1 MDSKTL
7 IELERMPFKE
17 RVAKQYQFYLDE
29 VEQGYLNGREGHGP
43 VASKMQYKDLHS
55 DEFKEVLVFGSN
67 SYLGCSNDPY
77 VKRKVCEAIEQ
88 YGIGSGGSPAFSGYT
103 KQHKELEQ
111 RLAKLAGHEDAVLL
125 PGGYMAN
132 LCWVNG
138 LMNKNDVIVYDKHSH
153 ASVINAI
160 KMTGVP
166 FYSFDPDNL
175 DTLRPLLER
184 IRRRTPD
191 VQIFSTVEGV
201 RSIDGTIIDL
211 AGYLEMCQEF
221 EVITILDDAHGLGS
235 VGKTGK
241 GTLEHLDLM
250 GRVDLRMSTCSKS
263 LGAQGAFVSGS
274 KELIFMLRNF
284 SYPYVFTTGLAQ
296 PTIAAIN
303 AALDILE
310 DRQEDRVG
318 QLHANVR
325 YMQDRLEQEGF
336 NIIRGQSG
344 IIPVFLKDGI
354 ARQLNRRLY
363 QLGLFA
369 NIMEYPMVP
378 PGLERLRLSIMST
391 HTKQEMEQALALI
404 KQVANEFGVLE
415 AEPKESIK
423 QAEPA

>member
-17 RVAKQYQFYLDE
+17 RLAKQYSFYLDE
-29 VEQGYLNGREGHGP
+29 VAEGYLNGREGNGP
-43 VASKMQYKDLHS
+43 VDRTMQYKDLHT
-55 DEFKEVLVFGSN
+55 DDYKDVLVFGSN

-77 VKRKVCEAIEQ
+77 VKQKVCEAVEK

-103 KQHKELEQ
+103 KQHKELEK

-138 LMNKNDVIVYDKHSH
+138 LMNKNDVIIYDKNSH

-166 FYSFDPDNL
+166 FYSFDPENL
-175 DTLRPLLER
+175 ASFAKLLQR
-184 IRRRTPD
+184 IRTKTPD
-191 VQIFSTVEGV
+191 IQIFATVEGV
-201 RSIDGTIIDL
+201 RSIDGTIIDVKSFI
-211 AGYLEMCQEF
+211 EMCEAND
-221 EVITILDDAHGLGS
+221 VITILDDAHGLGT

-241 GTLEHLDLM
+241 GTLEHLGLM
-250 GRVDLRMSTCSKS
+250 GRADLRMSTCSKAI
-263 LGAQGAFVSGS
+263 GAQGAFVSGS
-274 KELIFMLRNF
+274 KELIFLLRNF
-284 SYPYVFTTGLAQ
+284 SYPYVFTTALAQ

-303 AALDILE
+303 AALDLLE
-310 DRQEDRVG
+310 QESPNRVEL
-318 QLHANVR
+318 LHKNVR
-325 YMQDRLEQEGF
+325 YMQDRLEEIGF
-336 NIIRGQSG
+336 DIIRGESG

-354 ARQLNRRLY
+354 ARKLNRRLY
-363 QLGLFA
+363 EKGLFA

-391 HTKQEMEQALALI
+391 HTVEEMEKALALI
-404 KQVANEFGVLE
+404 TDVAIEFEILE
-415 AEPKESIK
+415 P
-423 QAEPA
+423 QAEEMIDG